1 MQKSVPIN
9 TTYLYTRSRCSES
22 EAAPRR
28 VPLWKIPRFRSTRFR
43 STRFLENPSFSE
55 HPLCVATC
63 LDYMPRL
70 HACLHACP
78 HACRGLQRRH
88 RVTPLVYVS
97 LSQKRRQIA
106 DKSPIHRRSIDPP
119 DRSLPRRSSRRLE
132 EAGRGQHDHAQIA
145 PSRPIQQL
153 SPLLLEL
160 LGVKRGTPGRHRGP
174 HNRLR
179 SRIFA
184 LLLELLSRPSD
195 SQHFSA
201 S

>member
-1 MQKSVPIN
+1 MYRAHMHPTRVRGYGQWGVAEKCTNKHHISLHPKPMQ
-9 TTYLYTRSRCSES
+9 RS

-70 HACLHACP
+70 HACLRACP

-97 LSQKRRQIA
+97 LLQKRRQIA

-132 EAGRGQHDHAQIA
+132 EAGRGWKGSTQSCSDRTFPADPTALA
-145 PSRPIQQL
+145 PSP
-153 SPLLLEL
+153 
-160 LGVKRGTPGRHRGP
+160 
-174 HNRLR
+174 
-179 SRIFA
+179 
-184 LLLELLSRPSD
+184 
-195 SQHFSA
+195 
-201 S
+201 